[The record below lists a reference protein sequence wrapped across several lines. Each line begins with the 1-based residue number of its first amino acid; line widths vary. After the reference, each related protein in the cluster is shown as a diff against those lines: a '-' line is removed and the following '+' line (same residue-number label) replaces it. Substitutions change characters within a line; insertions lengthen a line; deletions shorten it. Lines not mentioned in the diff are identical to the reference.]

1 MALVIVESPAK
12 CKKIQGFLGDGWT
25 VIASMGHIRA
35 LESELDAIGLDRDF
49 DARFAFQK
57 EKAKAIQAIKAAAK
71 GMKEI
76 YLAADDDREGEAIA
90 YSVAVLLGLDPKV
103 AKRAVFHEITKTAI
117 TKAVRE
123 PRLLD
128 MNKVDAQQARAILD
142 MMVGFTISP
151 LLWTYVGNALSAG
164 RCQTPALRLVVEKE
178 AQIQSFTSQT
188 TWKLS
193 GSWCKGTLPLQATL
207 VDDLEDEESARNF
220 LENIC
225 EDAGGTVTS
234 TVTKPWVHSA
244 PKPLIT
250 STLQQESSARFTC
263 NPKKTMMIAQRLYE
277 AGHITY
283 MRTDHAILSGEAIL
297 AAKELL
303 RKEFGDAYVIDEVIT
318 KKGGKADVKAQ
329 EAHEA
334 IRPTHFE
341 LTDLP
346 TTEDW
351 SAVDR
356 KIYKLIRDRAL
367 QSVMTPCKGE
377 EHTIVFLADGD
388 PAEFPWA
395 TKWKRTTFLGWK
407 RIGVAEANLDG
418 DEEETDDDSEAI
430 WARATSIKVGDKL
443 KWTSLEAFPLVT
455 KPPGRFNEATLVR
468 ELEKKGIGRPSTFA
482 MLISTIMDKEYVKKE
497 TYPAREIKIKH
508 LMLSSVGQKEPT
520 EIEKIKKIGAEKE
533 KLAPTDLGKRILEF
547 CLREFSGLFDY
558 AFTSRMET
566 RLDSIAEGKEP
577 WKQLCRDTWS
587 SYKDTVAR
595 LKKDGSSAEAKN
607 TRVKEFEGGLKAVL
621 SKKGPI
627 LLKEDESGDK
637 DKTQFFGWIEGLKFE
652 DMTAEIAATLVEKK
666 GAVEDAWGEYD
677 GQPIVLKSGP
687 FGKYYQC
694 GSLRIPAVE
703 GDTVETVT
711 GRLEAKKNSVLHTL
725 GDFEFRTGQYGVFM
739 FKKTVAKGK
748 KPAFVGLPEGLD
760 PKVLTEE
767 AAIRI
772 YQTGLQQKAR
782 SKAIGAATED
792 GAGTGHGGGRGGGRG
807 GFGGRGHGG
816 GRGGFGGRGRGRG
829 RGRGGAAS

>member
-1 MALVIVESPAK
+1 MSLVIVESPAK

-49 DARFAFQK
+49 DARFTFQK
-57 EKAKAIQAIKAAAK
+57 EKAKAIQQIKASAK

-90 YSVAVLLGLDPKV
+90 YSVAVLLDLDPKK
-103 AKRAVFHEITKTAI
+103 AKRSVFHEITKAAVL
-117 TKAVRE
+117 KAVKE

-128 MNKVDAQQARAILD
+128 MNKVDAQQARSILD

-178 AQIQSFTSQT
+178 KQIQSFTSET
-188 TWKLS
+188 SWKLS
-193 GSWCKGTLPLQATL
+193 GTWLKGSTQMAATL

-220 LENIC
+220 LENIHN
-225 EDAGGTVTS
+225 DAGGSITS
-234 TVTKPWVHSA
+234 TQTKPWSLSA

-250 STLQQESSARFTC
+250 STLQQEGSARFSC

-283 MRTDHAILSGEAIL
+283 MRTDHAILSGEAIVS
-297 AAKELL
+297 AKELL
-303 RKEFGDAYVIDEVIT
+303 RKEFGDAYVQSDEVT
-318 KKGGKADVKAQ
+318 PGKKTGNSEVKAQ

-341 LTDLP
+341 TVDLP

-356 KIYKLIRDRAL
+356 RIYKLIRDRAL
-367 QSVMTPCKGE
+367 QSVMTHCKGE
-377 EHTIVFLADGD
+377 EHTIVLLADGD
-388 PAEFPWA
+388 PSEFPWV

-407 RIGVAEANLDG
+407 RIGVSESNLDG
-418 DEEETDDDSEAI
+418 DEEESKENDEAT
-430 WARATSIKVGDKL
+430 WARAIAIKVGDKV
-443 KWTSLEAFPLVT
+443 KWTSLEAFPIVT
-455 KPPGRFNEATLVR
+455 KAPGRFNEATLVR

-482 MLISTIMDKEYVKKE
+482 MLISTILDKEYVKKE
-497 TYPAREIKIKH
+497 NYPAREIKIKH
-508 LMLSSVGQKEPT
+508 LLLSAVGQLVPT
-520 EIEKIKKIGAEKE
+520 EVEQIKKVGAEKD
-533 KLAPTDLGKRILEF
+533 KLTPTDLGVRILEF

-558 AFTSRMET
+558 AFTSRMEA

-587 SYKDTVAR
+587 SYKDTVDR
-595 LKKDGSSAEAKN
+595 LKKNGAGADAKN
-607 TRVKEFEGGLKAVL
+607 SRVKEFPGGLKAVL

-637 DKTQFFGWIEGLKFE
+637 EKTQFYGWIEGLKFE
-652 DMTAEIAATLVEKK
+652 DMTEEAATALVEKK
-666 GAVEDAWGEYD
+666 ALGTEAAWGEFE
-677 GQPIVLKSGP
+677 GEAVLLKSGP

-694 GSLRIPAVE
+694 GLVRIPAQE
-703 GDTVETVT
+703 DDTVDSVQ
-711 GRLEAKKNSVLHTL
+711 GRLTAKKNSVLHSL

-739 FKKTVAKGK
+739 FKKTTAKGK

-760 PKVLTEE
+760 PKSLTEE

-782 SKAIGAATED
+782 SKAIGSETKEGD
-792 GAGTGHGGGRGGGRG
+792 TGTTSFRG
-807 GFGGRGHGG
+807 GF
-816 GRGGFGGRGRGRG
+816 RG
-829 RGRGGAAS
+829 RGRGGFRGRGRGGFRGRGT

>member
-49 DARFAFQK
+49 DARFTFQK
-57 EKAKAIQAIKAAAK
+57 EKAKAIQQIKAAAK
-71 GMKEI
+71 GMKHI

-90 YSVAVLLGLDPKV
+90 YSVAVLLDLDPKT
-103 AKRAVFHEITKTAI
+103 AKRAVFHEITQSAVTN
-117 TKAVRE
+117 AVRN

-164 RCQTPALRLVVEKE
+164 RCQTPALRLVVEREK
-178 AQIQSFTSQT
+178 QIQSFTSET
-188 TWKLS
+188 TWKLCGVWKK
-193 GSWCKGTLPLQATL
+193 GSLALNATL

-220 LENIC
+220 LENIHN
-225 EDAGGTVTS
+225 DAGGTVTS

-250 STLQQESSARFTC
+250 STLQQESSARFSC

-277 AGHITY
+277 SGHITY
-283 MRTDHAILSGEAIL
+283 MRTDHAILSEEATL

-303 RKEFGDAYVIDEVIT
+303 RKEFGDAFVQSDEVVT
-318 KKGGKADVKAQ
+318 KKGAKGDVKAQ

-341 LTDLP
+341 TVDLP
-346 TTEDW
+346 ATEDW

-356 KIYKLIRDRAL
+356 RIYKLIRDRAL
-367 QSVMTPCKGE
+367 QSVMTPCKGD
-377 EHTIVFLADGD
+377 EHTVLFLADGD
-388 PAEFPWA
+388 PAEFPWS

-418 DEEETDDDSEAI
+418 EDEATEEDSEAT
-430 WARATSIKVGDKL
+430 WALATALKLGDKV
-443 KWTSLEAFPLVT
+443 KWASLEAFPIVT
-455 KPPGRFNEATLVR
+455 KPQGRFNEATLVR

-497 TYPAREIKIKH
+497 SYPARELKIKH
-508 LMLSSVGQKEPT
+508 LLLSSVGQEVPT
-520 EIEKIKKIGAEKE
+520 EVEKTKKVGAEKD
-533 KLAPTDLGKRILEF
+533 KLTPTDLGVRILEF

-558 AFTSRMET
+558 AFTSRMEA

-607 TRVKEFEGGLKAVL
+607 SRVKEFEGGLKAVL

-652 DMTAEIAATLVEKK
+652 DMTAEIAAKFIEEKAA
-666 GAVEDAWGEYD
+666 GSEVNAWGEYD
-677 GQPIVLKSGP
+677 GEPIVLKSGP

-694 GSLRIPAVE
+694 GTVRIPAQAD
-703 GDTVETVT
+703 DTVEAVQ

-782 SKAIGAATED
+782 SKAIGAATE
-792 GAGTGHGGGRGGGRG
+792 GEGGGSASRGGRG
-807 GFGGRGHGG
+807 GFRG
-816 GRGGFGGRGRGRG
+816 GRGGFRGRG
-829 RGRGGAAS
+829 RGRGGSAS

>member
-1 MALVIVESPAK
+1 MSLVIVESPAK

-49 DARFAFQK
+49 DARFTFQK
-57 EKAKAIQAIKAAAK
+57 EKAKAIQQIKASAK

-90 YSVAVLLGLDPKV
+90 YSVAVLLDLDPKK
-103 AKRAVFHEITKTAI
+103 AKRSVFHEITKAAVL
-117 TKAVRE
+117 KAVKE

-128 MNKVDAQQARAILD
+128 MNKVDAQQARSILD

-178 AQIQSFTSQT
+178 KQIQSFTSET
-188 TWKLS
+188 SWKLS
-193 GSWCKGTLPLQATL
+193 GTWLKGSTQMAATL

-220 LENIC
+220 LENIHN
-225 EDAGGTVTS
+225 DAGGSITS
-234 TVTKPWVHSA
+234 TQTKPWSLSA

-250 STLQQESSARFTC
+250 STLQQEGSARFSC

-283 MRTDHAILSGEAIL
+283 MRTDHAILSGEAIVS
-297 AAKELL
+297 AKELL
-303 RKEFGDAYVIDEVIT
+303 RKEFGDAYVQSDEVT
-318 KKGGKADVKAQ
+318 PGKKTGNSEVKAQ

-341 LTDLP
+341 TVDLP

-356 KIYKLIRDRAL
+356 RIYKLIRDRAL
-367 QSVMTPCKGE
+367 QSVMTHCKGE
-377 EHTIVFLADGD
+377 EHTIVLLADGD
-388 PAEFPWA
+388 PSEFPWV

-407 RIGVAEANLDG
+407 RIGVSESNLDG
-418 DEEETDDDSEAI
+418 DEEESKENDEAT
-430 WARATSIKVGDKL
+430 WARAIAIKVGDKV
-443 KWTSLEAFPLVT
+443 KWTSLEAFPIVT
-455 KPPGRFNEATLVR
+455 KAPGRFNEATLVR

-482 MLISTIMDKEYVKKE
+482 MLISTILDKEYVKKE
-497 TYPAREIKIKH
+497 NYPAREIKIKH
-508 LMLSSVGQKEPT
+508 LLLSAVGQLVPT
-520 EIEKIKKIGAEKE
+520 EVEQIKKVGAEKD
-533 KLAPTDLGKRILEF
+533 KLTPTDLGVRILEF

-558 AFTSRMET
+558 AFTSRMEA

-587 SYKDTVAR
+587 SYKDTVDR
-595 LKKDGSSAEAKN
+595 LKKNGAGADAKN
-607 TRVKEFEGGLKAVL
+607 SRVKEFPGGLKAVL

-637 DKTQFFGWIEGLKFE
+637 EKTQFYGWIEGLKFE
-652 DMTAEIAATLVEKK
+652 DMTEEAATALVEKK
-666 GAVEDAWGEYD
+666 ALGTEAAWGEFE
-677 GQPIVLKSGP
+677 GEAVLLKSGP

-694 GSLRIPAVE
+694 GTIRIPAQE
-703 GDTVETVT
+703 DDTVESVQ
-711 GRLEAKKNSVLHTL
+711 GRLTAKKNSVLHSL

-739 FKKTVAKGK
+739 FKKTTAKGK

-760 PKVLTEE
+760 PKSLTEE

-782 SKAIGAATED
+782 SKAIGSETKEGD
-792 GAGTGHGGGRGGGRG
+792 TGTTSFRG
-807 GFGGRGHGG
+807 GF
-816 GRGGFGGRGRGRG
+816 RG
-829 RGRGGAAS
+829 RGRGGFRGRGRGGFRGRGT

>member
-1 MALVIVESPAK
+1 MSLVIVESPAK

-49 DARFAFQK
+49 DARFTFQK
-57 EKAKAIQAIKAAAK
+57 EKAKAIQQIKASAK

-90 YSVAVLLGLDPKV
+90 YSVAVLLDLDPKK
-103 AKRAVFHEITKTAI
+103 AKRSVFHEITKAAVL
-117 TKAVRE
+117 KAVKE

-128 MNKVDAQQARAILD
+128 MNKVDAQQARSILD

-178 AQIQSFTSQT
+178 KQIQSFTSET
-188 TWKLS
+188 SWKLS
-193 GSWCKGTLPLQATL
+193 GTWLKGSTQMAATL

-220 LENIC
+220 LENIHN
-225 EDAGGTVTS
+225 DAGGSITS
-234 TVTKPWVHSA
+234 TQTKPWSLSA

-250 STLQQESSARFTC
+250 STLQQEGSARFSC

-283 MRTDHAILSGEAIL
+283 MRTDHAILSGEAIVS
-297 AAKELL
+297 AKELL
-303 RKEFGDAYVIDEVIT
+303 RKEFGDAYVQSDEVT
-318 KKGGKADVKAQ
+318 PGKKTGNSEVKAQ

-341 LTDLP
+341 TVDLP

-356 KIYKLIRDRAL
+356 RIYKLIRDRAL
-367 QSVMTPCKGE
+367 QSVMTHCKGE
-377 EHTIVFLADGD
+377 EHTIVLLADGD
-388 PAEFPWA
+388 PSEFPWV

-407 RIGVAEANLDG
+407 RIGVSESNLDG
-418 DEEETDDDSEAI
+418 DEEESKENDEAT
-430 WARATSIKVGDKL
+430 WARAIAIKVGDKV
-443 KWTSLEAFPLVT
+443 KWTSLEAFPIVT
-455 KPPGRFNEATLVR
+455 KAPGRFNEATLVR

-482 MLISTIMDKEYVKKE
+482 MLISTILDKEYVKKE
-497 TYPAREIKIKH
+497 NYPAREIKIKH
-508 LMLSSVGQKEPT
+508 LLLSAVGQLVPT
-520 EIEKIKKIGAEKE
+520 EVEQIKKVGAEKD
-533 KLAPTDLGKRILEF
+533 KLTPTDLGVRILEF

-558 AFTSRMET
+558 AFTSRMEA

-587 SYKDTVAR
+587 SYKDTVDR
-595 LKKDGSSAEAKN
+595 LKKNGAGADAKN
-607 TRVKEFEGGLKAVL
+607 SRVKEFPGGLKAVL

-637 DKTQFFGWIEGLKFE
+637 EKTQFYGWIEGLKFE
-652 DMTAEIAATLVEKK
+652 DMTEEAATALVEKK
-666 GAVEDAWGEYD
+666 ALGTEAAWGEFE
-677 GQPIVLKSGP
+677 GEAVLLKSGP

-694 GSLRIPAVE
+694 GTIRIPAQE
-703 GDTVETVT
+703 DDTVESVQ
-711 GRLEAKKNSVLHTL
+711 GRLTAKKNSVLHSL

-739 FKKTVAKGK
+739 FKKTTAKGK

-760 PKVLTEE
+760 PKSLTEE

-782 SKAIGAATED
+782 SKAIGSETKEGD
-792 GAGTGHGGGRGGGRG
+792 TGTTS
-807 GFGGRGHGG
+807 F
-816 GRGGFGGRGRGRG
+816 RG
-829 RGRGGAAS
+829 RGRGGFRGRGRGGFRGRGT

>member
-1 MALVIVESPAK
+1 MSLVIVESPAK

-49 DARFAFQK
+49 DARFTFQK
-57 EKAKAIQAIKAAAK
+57 EKAKAIQQIKASAK

-90 YSVAVLLGLDPKV
+90 YSVAVLLDLDPKK
-103 AKRAVFHEITKTAI
+103 AKRSVFHEITKAAVV
-117 TKAVRE
+117 KAVQE

-128 MNKVDAQQARAILD
+128 MNKVDAQQARSILD

-151 LLWTYVGNALSAG
+151 LLWTHVGNALSAG
-164 RCQTPALRLVVEKE
+164 RCQTPALRLVVERE
-178 AQIQSFTSQT
+178 RQITGFTSET
-188 TWKLS
+188 SWKLS
-193 GSWCKGTLPLQATL
+193 GTWLKGTIVLAATL
-207 VDDLEDEESARNF
+207 VDDLADEESARNF
-220 LENIC
+220 LENIHN
-225 EDAGGTVTS
+225 DAGGSIKS
-234 TVTKPWVHSA
+234 TQTKPWSMSA

-250 STLQQESSARFTC
+250 STLQQEGSARFSC

-283 MRTDHAILSGEAIL
+283 MRTDHAILSGEATVT
-297 AAKELL
+297 AKEML
-303 RKEFGDAYVIDEVIT
+303 RKEFGDAYVQSDEVIPV
-318 KKGGKADVKAQ
+318 KKAGSDVKAQ

-341 LTDLP
+341 TADLP

-356 KIYKLIRDRAL
+356 RIYKLIRDRAL
-367 QSVMTPCKGE
+367 QSVMTSCKGE
-377 EHTIVFLADGD
+377 EHTVTLLADGD
-388 PAEFPWA
+388 PSEFPWV

-407 RIGVAEANLDG
+407 RIGVSESNLDG
-418 DEEETDDDSEAI
+418 DEEESKENDEAT
-430 WARATSIKVGDKL
+430 WARAIAIKVGDKI
-443 KWTSLEAFPLVT
+443 KWTSLEAFPIIT
-455 KPPGRFNEATLVR
+455 KAPGRFNEATLVR

-482 MLISTIMDKEYVKKE
+482 MLISTILDKEYVKKE
-497 TYPAREIKIKH
+497 NYPAREIKIKH
-508 LMLSSVGQKEPT
+508 LLLTVLGQLVPT
-520 EIEKIKKIGAEKE
+520 EVEQTKKVGAEKD
-533 KLAPTDLGKRILEF
+533 KLAPTDLGVRILDF

-558 AFTSRMET
+558 AFTSRMEA

-587 SYKDTVAR
+587 SYKDTVAK
-595 LKKDGSSAEAKN
+595 LKSAGAGADAKN
-607 TRVKEFEGGLKAVL
+607 SRVKEFPGGLKAVL

-637 DKTQFFGWIEGLKFE
+637 EKTTFYGWIEGLKFE
-652 DMTAEIAATLVEKK
+652 DLTEEAAIAFVEKK
-666 GAVEDAWGEYD
+666 LLAVEGTAWGEFEE
-677 GQPIVLKSGP
+677 QAILLKSGP

-694 GSLRIPAVE
+694 GTIRIPTQE
-703 GDTVETVT
+703 DDTVESVQ
-711 GRLEAKKNSVLHTL
+711 GRLTAKKNSVLHTL

-739 FKKTVAKGK
+739 FKKTTAKGK

-760 PKVLTEE
+760 PKSLTEE

-782 SKAIGAATED
+782 SKAIGSDTKED
-792 GAGTGHGGGRGGGRG
+792 DTGTTTRGRG
-807 GFGGRGHGG
+807 GF
-816 GRGGFGGRGRGRG
+816 RGRG
-829 RGRGGAAS
+829 RGRGGFRGRGT

>member
-1 MALVIVESPAK
+1 MSLVIVESPAK

-49 DARFAFQK
+49 DARFTFQK
-57 EKAKAIQAIKAAAK
+57 EKAKAIQQIKASAK

-90 YSVAVLLGLDPKV
+90 YSVAVLLDLDPKK
-103 AKRAVFHEITKTAI
+103 AKRSVFHEITKAAVL
-117 TKAVRE
+117 KAVKE

-128 MNKVDAQQARAILD
+128 MNKVDAQQARSILD

-178 AQIQSFTSQT
+178 KQIQSFTSET
-188 TWKLS
+188 SWKLS
-193 GSWCKGTLPLQATL
+193 GTWLKGSTQMAATL

-220 LENIC
+220 LENIHN
-225 EDAGGTVTS
+225 DAGGSITS
-234 TVTKPWVHSA
+234 TQTKPWSLSA

-250 STLQQESSARFTC
+250 STLQQEGSARFSC

-283 MRTDHAILSGEAIL
+283 MRTDHAILSGEAIVS
-297 AAKELL
+297 AKELL
-303 RKEFGDAYVIDEVIT
+303 RKEFGDAYVQSDEVT
-318 KKGGKADVKAQ
+318 PGKKTGNSEVKAQ

-341 LTDLP
+341 TVDLP

-356 KIYKLIRDRAL
+356 RIYKLIRDRAL
-367 QSVMTPCKGE
+367 QSVMTHCKGE
-377 EHTIVFLADGD
+377 EHTIVLLADGD
-388 PAEFPWA
+388 PSEFPWV

-407 RIGVAEANLDG
+407 RIGVSESNLDG
-418 DEEETDDDSEAI
+418 DEEESKENDEAT
-430 WARATSIKVGDKL
+430 WARAIAIKVGDKV
-443 KWTSLEAFPLVT
+443 KWTSLEAFPIVT
-455 KPPGRFNEATLVR
+455 KAPGRFNEATLVR

-482 MLISTIMDKEYVKKE
+482 MLISTILDKEYVKKE
-497 TYPAREIKIKH
+497 NYPAREIKIKH
-508 LMLSSVGQKEPT
+508 LLLSAVGQLVPT
-520 EIEKIKKIGAEKE
+520 EVEQIKKVGAEKD
-533 KLAPTDLGKRILEF
+533 KLSPTDLGVRILEF

-558 AFTSRMET
+558 AFTSRMEA

-587 SYKDTVAR
+587 SYKDTVDR
-595 LKKDGSSAEAKN
+595 LKKNGAGADAKN
-607 TRVKEFEGGLKAVL
+607 SRVKEFPGGLKAVL

-637 DKTQFFGWIEGLKFE
+637 EKTQFYGWIEGLKFE
-652 DMTAEIAATLVEKK
+652 DMTEEAATALVEKK
-666 GAVEDAWGEYD
+666 ALGTEAAWGEFE
-677 GQPIVLKSGP
+677 GEAVLLKSGP

-694 GSLRIPAVE
+694 GLVRIPAQE
-703 GDTVETVT
+703 DDTVDSVQ
-711 GRLEAKKNSVLHTL
+711 GRLTAKKNSVLHSL

-739 FKKTVAKGK
+739 FKKTTAKGK

-760 PKVLTEE
+760 PKSLTEE

-782 SKAIGAATED
+782 SKAIGSETKEGD
-792 GAGTGHGGGRGGGRG
+792 TGTTGFRG
-807 GFGGRGHGG
+807 GF
-816 GRGGFGGRGRGRG
+816 RG
-829 RGRGGAAS
+829 RGRGGFRGRGRGGFRGRGT

>member
-1 MALVIVESPAK
+1 MSLVIVESPAK

-49 DARFAFQK
+49 DARFTFQK
-57 EKAKAIQAIKAAAK
+57 EKAKAIQQIKASAK

-90 YSVAVLLGLDPKV
+90 YSVAVLLDLDPKK
-103 AKRAVFHEITKTAI
+103 AKRSVFHEITKAAVL
-117 TKAVRE
+117 KAVKE

-128 MNKVDAQQARAILD
+128 MNKVDAQQARSILD

-178 AQIQSFTSQT
+178 KQIQSFTSET
-188 TWKLS
+188 SWKLS
-193 GSWCKGTLPLQATL
+193 GTWLKGSTQMAATL

-220 LENIC
+220 LENIHN
-225 EDAGGTVTS
+225 DAGGSITS
-234 TVTKPWVHSA
+234 TQTKPWSLSA

-250 STLQQESSARFTC
+250 STLQQEGSARFSC

-283 MRTDHAILSGEAIL
+283 MRTDHAILSGEAIVS
-297 AAKELL
+297 AKELL
-303 RKEFGDAYVIDEVIT
+303 RKEFGDAYVQSDEVT
-318 KKGGKADVKAQ
+318 PGKKTGNSEVKAQ

-341 LTDLP
+341 TVDLP

-356 KIYKLIRDRAL
+356 RIYKLIRDRAL
-367 QSVMTPCKGE
+367 QSVMTHCKGE
-377 EHTIVFLADGD
+377 EHTIVLLADGD
-388 PAEFPWA
+388 PSEFPWV

-407 RIGVAEANLDG
+407 RIGVSESNLDG
-418 DEEETDDDSEAI
+418 DEEESKENDEAT
-430 WARATSIKVGDKL
+430 WARAIAIKVGDKV
-443 KWTSLEAFPLVT
+443 KWTSLEAFPIVT
-455 KPPGRFNEATLVR
+455 KAPGRFNEATLVR

-482 MLISTIMDKEYVKKE
+482 MLISTILDKEYVKKE
-497 TYPAREIKIKH
+497 NYPAREIKIKH
-508 LMLSSVGQKEPT
+508 LLLSAVGQLVPT
-520 EIEKIKKIGAEKE
+520 EVEQIKKVGAEKD
-533 KLAPTDLGKRILEF
+533 KLSPTDLGVRILEF

-558 AFTSRMET
+558 AFTSRMEA

-587 SYKDTVAR
+587 SYKDTVDR
-595 LKKDGSSAEAKN
+595 LKKNGAGADAKN
-607 TRVKEFEGGLKAVL
+607 SRVKEFPGGLKAVL

-637 DKTQFFGWIEGLKFE
+637 EKTQFYGWIEGLKFE
-652 DMTAEIAATLVEKK
+652 DMTEEAATALVEKK
-666 GAVEDAWGEYD
+666 ALGTEAAWGEFE
-677 GQPIVLKSGP
+677 GEAVLLKSGP

-694 GSLRIPAVE
+694 GLVRIPAQE
-703 GDTVETVT
+703 DDTVDSVQ
-711 GRLEAKKNSVLHTL
+711 GRLTAKKNSVLHSL

-739 FKKTVAKGK
+739 FKKTTTKGK

-760 PKVLTEE
+760 PKSLTEE

-782 SKAIGAATED
+782 SKAIGSETKEGD
-792 GAGTGHGGGRGGGRG
+792 TGTTSFRG
-807 GFGGRGHGG
+807 GF
-816 GRGGFGGRGRGRG
+816 RG
-829 RGRGGAAS
+829 RGRGGFRGRGRGGFRGRGT

>member
-1 MALVIVESPAK
+1 MSLVIVESPAK

-49 DARFAFQK
+49 DARFTFQK
-57 EKAKAIQAIKAAAK
+57 EKAKAIQQIKASAK

-90 YSVAVLLGLDPKV
+90 YSVAVLLDLDPKK
-103 AKRAVFHEITKTAI
+103 AKRSVFHEITKAAVL
-117 TKAVRE
+117 KAVKE

-128 MNKVDAQQARAILD
+128 MNKVDAQQARSILD

-178 AQIQSFTSQT
+178 KQIQSFTSET
-188 TWKLS
+188 SWKLS
-193 GSWCKGTLPLQATL
+193 GTWLKGSTQMAATL

-220 LENIC
+220 LENIHN
-225 EDAGGTVTS
+225 DAGGSITS
-234 TVTKPWVHSA
+234 TQTKPWSLSA

-250 STLQQESSARFTC
+250 STLQQEGSARFSC

-283 MRTDHAILSGEAIL
+283 MRTDHAILSGEAIVS
-297 AAKELL
+297 AKELL
-303 RKEFGDAYVIDEVIT
+303 RKEFGDAYVQSDEVT
-318 KKGGKADVKAQ
+318 PGKKTGNSEVKAQ

-341 LTDLP
+341 TVDLP

-356 KIYKLIRDRAL
+356 RIYKLIRDRAL
-367 QSVMTPCKGE
+367 QSVMTHCKGE
-377 EHTIVFLADGD
+377 EHTIVLLADGD
-388 PAEFPWA
+388 PSEFPWV

-407 RIGVAEANLDG
+407 RIGVSESNLDG
-418 DEEETDDDSEAI
+418 DEEESKENDEAT
-430 WARATSIKVGDKL
+430 WARAIAIKVGDKV
-443 KWTSLEAFPLVT
+443 KWTSLEAFPIVT
-455 KPPGRFNEATLVR
+455 KAPGRFNEATLVR

-482 MLISTIMDKEYVKKE
+482 MLISTILDKEYVKKE
-497 TYPAREIKIKH
+497 NYPAREIKIKH
-508 LMLSSVGQKEPT
+508 LLLSAVGQLVPT
-520 EIEKIKKIGAEKE
+520 EVEQIKKVGAEKD
-533 KLAPTDLGKRILEF
+533 KLTPTDLGVRILEF

-558 AFTSRMET
+558 AFTSRMEA

-587 SYKDTVAR
+587 SYKDTVDR
-595 LKKDGSSAEAKN
+595 LKKNGAGADAKN
-607 TRVKEFEGGLKAVL
+607 SRVKEFPGGLKAVL

-637 DKTQFFGWIEGLKFE
+637 EKTQFYGWIEGLKFE
-652 DMTAEIAATLVEKK
+652 DMTEEAATALVEKK
-666 GAVEDAWGEYD
+666 ALGTEAAWGEFE
-677 GQPIVLKSGP
+677 GEAVLLKSGP

-694 GSLRIPAVE
+694 GTIRIPAQE
-703 GDTVETVT
+703 DDTVESVQ
-711 GRLEAKKNSVLHTL
+711 GRLTAKKNSVLHSL

-739 FKKTVAKGK
+739 FKKTTAKGK

-760 PKVLTEE
+760 PKSLTEE

-782 SKAIGAATED
+782 SKAIGSETKEGD
-792 GAGTGHGGGRGGGRG
+792 TGTTGFRG
-807 GFGGRGHGG
+807 GF
-816 GRGGFGGRGRGRG
+816 RG
-829 RGRGGAAS
+829 RGRGGFRGRGRGGFRGRGT